1 MDGGSLE
8 DGGVRNRVC
17 ECEYVYVTVCE
28 CDRGHMHAY
37 VCDCVC
43 RAGLCGRGKFNRKE
57 QERVGGRSEDSVQE
71 TGGREANRGPRRGIV
86 GAWEHRSPK
95 WWGSSGFWDGSVV
108 TVV

>member
-8 DGGVRNRVC
+8 DGGVRKWVC

-57 QERVGGRSEDSVQE
+57 SRREWVGDLKTVCRRREEGRQ
-71 TGGREANRGPRRGIV
+71 TGAQGGE
-86 GAWEHRSPK
+86 
-95 WWGSSGFWDGSVV
+95 
-108 TVV
+108 